1 MKQYGKYGNG
11 KAADYVIMGF
21 IAAASLL
28 CLAPMLNILALSLSS
43 NGPIMAGK
51 VTFIPVDIDLTAYK
65 TVFGNAAMI
74 KSLVFT
80 VWMVALFTAVSM
92 TMTIMAAYP
101 LTKPNLKGRGF
112 FLFII
117 VLTMFFS
124 GGIIPDY
131 LLMRNLN
138 LLDTVWVLV
147 LPGAINAFYLLI
159 LKTFF
164 SSIPVEL
171 EESARIDGAGHFT
184 ILRYLV
190 LPLSLPVLAT
200 LGLFYAVGRWNGF
213 MDALLYI
220 TKSDL
225 YPLQLRLYEMVINS
239 QVIDMAEGMNNAAAP
254 VPESLKAASIM
265 FATVPILLV
274 YPWLQRYFISGM
286 MIGAVKG

>member
-225 YPLQLRLYEMVINS
+225 YPLQLRL
-239 QVIDMAEGMNNAAAP
+239 
-254 VPESLKAASIM
+254 
-265 FATVPILLV
+265 
-274 YPWLQRYFISGM
+274 
-286 MIGAVKG
+286 